1 MKKIILL
8 FIILTN
14 MLFSIANAADAFVVK
29 KIEID
34 GLQRVNADTVYS
46 YLPIRTGQTLRPDQ
60 TTGIIKAL
68 YNTGFFDHITL
79 SRNGN
84 TLIIHVVE
92 RPTIGQLKITG
103 NSAIPKDKLT
113 SVMTS
118 VNVAEGR
125 VFDRAMLEKIQQ
137 SLLSQYYELG
147 RYNARVDT
155 TVTPMERNRV
165 LVKIDISEGVV
176 AKVRRINIIGNHAF
190 SEKELDK
197 QLTLSTPGLF
207 TFFTQTDRYSQ
218 EKLESSIEGLRN
230 YYLDHGYV
238 KVVVKSSQVAITPDR
253 KSIYLTVVVDEG
265 EVYKVKNVNLTGQLI
280 LPREELMKSVKIH
293 PGDVF
298 SRKEVMATEKSLS
311 DALGNKGYVFSVI
324 SLDPTFDDIHKEIS
338 LTFTVKPGK
347 RVYVRQ
353 IYFSDNTKTND
364 ETYRRQMVQMESAP
378 VSLSQLEQSKHRLS
392 LEPYVKDIQM
402 SMIPVP
408 NTDDQVDVN
417 FKVKEESAATANFS
431 VGYSQLDHFLIGAGL
446 NQKNFLGTGKTLGL
460 NASTSR
466 YQDFFG
472 INYVDPYFTADGI
485 ARSLSLSVSKFNPQY
500 ANSSRSYSTNQL
512 SASDVYSFPLGQ
524 DKNVFNRLSLGYGY
538 EDTVVQLADPP
549 ISEQVNDFSTEH
561 GTHFQQIDLISG
573 FSRDSR
579 DKGIFPTSGM
589 LHTLT
594 LNMYFP
600 VVSDSLKYYML
611 SYKAKSYYPLAEN
624 FIVIGKA
631 EFGYGNSFNGDA
643 KDYPFFKNYYAG
655 GIGTVR
661 GYEGNTLGPRDSN
674 GYSTGGNMV
683 ATASVALT
691 FPNHVSDN
699 LRTSIFFD
707 GGNVYDTFDNHD
719 YDGTGSGPF
728 RYSTGVE
735 ADWLTP
741 MGLIDVSYAKPLN
754 RQAGDSSEMFQFAL
768 GANFG

>member
-8 FIILTN
+8 FIIL
-14 MLFSIANAADAFVVK
+14 ANIFLTSAEAAEAFVVK
-29 KIEID
+29 KIDIQ
-34 GLQRVNADTVYS
+34 GLQRVSADTVYT

-60 TTGIIKAL
+60 TTSIIKAL

-79 SRNGN
+79 ARSGN

-92 RPTIGQLKITG
+92 RPTIGQLKIEG

-137 SLLSQYYELG
+137 SLLNQYYELG

-155 TVTPMERNRV
+155 TITPMERNRV
-165 LVKIDISEGVV
+165 LVKIDISEGLV
-176 AKVRRINIIGNHAF
+176 AKVRRINIIGNHVF
-190 SEKELDK
+190 TEKELDK
-197 QLTLSTPGLF
+197 QLTLSTPGIF

-218 EKLESSIEGLRN
+218 EKLDSSIENLRN

-238 KVVVKSSQVAITPDR
+238 KFAVKSSQVAITPDR
-253 KSIYLTVVVDEG
+253 KSIYLTIVIDEG
-265 EVYKVKNVNLTGQLI
+265 EVYKVKNVNLTGNLI
-280 LPREELMKSVKIH
+280 LPREEMEKYIKIH
-293 PGDVF
+293 PGETF
-298 SRKEVMATEKSLS
+298 SRKGIMNTEKAMS
-311 DALGNKGYVFSVI
+311 DALGNKGYVFAVI
-324 SLDPTFDDIHKEIS
+324 SVDPKIDDAHREIS

-364 ETYRRQMVQMESAP
+364 ETFRREMVQMESAP

-392 LEPYVKDIQM
+392 LEPYVKDVQM
-402 SMIPVP
+402 SIIPVE
-408 NTDDQVDVN
+408 NSDDQVDIN
-417 FKVKEESAATANFS
+417 YKVKEDSAATANFS
-431 VGYSQLDHFLIGAGL
+431 IGYSQLDHFLIGAGL
-446 NQKNFLGTGKTLGL
+446 NQKNFLGTGNTLGL

-466 YQDFFG
+466 YSDFFG
-472 INYVDPYFTADGI
+472 INYVDPYYTSDGI
-485 ARSLSLSVSKFNPQY
+485 GRSLSLSISRFNPEY
-500 ANSSRSYSTNQL
+500 ANSSKSYSTNQF

-524 DKNVFNRLSLGYGY
+524 EKNVFNRLQLGYGY
-538 EDTVVQLADPP
+538 ENTIVQLNPP
-549 ISEQVNDFSTEH
+549 LSEQVNDFSTEH

-594 LNMYFP
+594 ANAYLP
-600 VVSDSLKYYML
+600 VMSESLKYYTL
-611 SYKAKSYYPLAEN
+611 SYNTKSYYPLAES

-631 EFGYGNSFNGDA
+631 QFSYGNSFTGGAEN
-643 KDYPFFKNYYAG
+643 YPFFKNFYAG

-674 GYSTGGNMV
+674 GNPTGGNMS
-683 ATASVALT
+683 ATASLALA

-699 LRTSIFFD
+699 LRTTIFFD
-707 GGNVYDTFDNHD
+707 GGNVYDTFNNRDE
-719 YDGTGSGPF
+719 YGGTGSGPF

-741 MGLIDVSYAKPLN
+741 MGLIDVSYSKPLN
-754 RQAGDSSEMFQFAL
+754 RQPGDESETFQFSL

>member
-8 FIILTN
+8 FVLLTSIV
-14 MLFSIANAADAFVVK
+14 FSIAEAADAFVVK
-29 KIEID
+29 KIDIQ
-34 GLQRVNADTVYS
+34 GLQRVSAETVYS

-60 TTGIIKAL
+60 TSAVIKAL

-79 SRNGN
+79 ARSGN
-84 TLIIHVVE
+84 TLIITLVE
-92 RPTIGQLKITG
+92 RPTIGQLKISG

-113 SVMTS
+113 TVMTS

-137 SLLSQYYELG
+137 SLLNQYYELG

-165 LVKIDISEGVV
+165 LVKIDISEGLV

-190 SEKELDK
+190 TEKELDK
-197 QLTLSTPGLF
+197 QLTLTTPGIL

-218 EKLESSIEGLRN
+218 EKLDSSVENLRN

-238 KVVVKSSQVAITPDR
+238 KFAVKSSQVAITPDR
-253 KSIYLTVVVDEG
+253 KSIYLTIVIDEG
-265 EVYKVKNVNLTGQLI
+265 AVYRIKDVNLKGDLI
-280 LPREELMKSVKIH
+280 LPREDAMALLKIH
-293 PGDVF
+293 PGDIF
-298 SRKEVMATEKSLS
+298 SRKQVMDSEKALN
-311 DALGNKGYVFSVI
+311 DALGNKGYVFAVI
-324 SLDPTFDDIHKEIS
+324 SLDPKIDDIHKEIS
-338 LTFTVKPGK
+338 LTFVVKPGK

-364 ETYRRQMVQMESAP
+364 ETFRREMVQMEAAP

-392 LEPYVKDIQM
+392 LEPYVKDVQM
-402 SMIPVP
+402 SIIPVE
-408 NTDDQVDVN
+408 NSNDQVDIN
-417 FKVKEESAATANFS
+417 YKVKEDSAATANFS
-431 VGYSQLDHFLIGAGL
+431 IGYSQLDHFLIGAGL
-446 NQKNFLGTGKTLGL
+446 NQKNFLGTGNTLGL

-466 YQDFFG
+466 FQDFFG
-472 INYVDPYFTADGI
+472 INYMNPYFTPDGI
-485 ARSLSLSVSKFNPQY
+485 GRSLSFSVSKFNPEY

-512 SASDVYSFPLGQ
+512 NASDVYSFPLGQ
-524 DKNVFNRLSLGYGY
+524 EKDAFNRLQLGYGY
-538 EDTVVQLADPP
+538 EDTIVQLANSN
-549 ISEQVNDFSTEH
+549 ISQQVNDFSTEH
-561 GTHFQQIDLISG
+561 GTHFQQVDLITG

-579 DKGIFPTSGM
+579 DRSIFPTRGM
-589 LHTLT
+589 LHTLNA
-594 LNMYFP
+594 NMYFP
-600 VVSDSLKYYML
+600 IVSGSLKYYTFAYNL
-611 SYKAKSYYPLAEN
+611 KSYYPLTEN
-624 FIVIGKA
+624 FIFIGKA
-631 EFGYGNSFNGDA
+631 GFQYGSSFDGDA
-643 KDYPFFKNYYAG
+643 ANYPFFKNFYAG

-674 GYSTGGNMV
+674 GYSTGGNM
-683 ATASVALT
+683 AGTGSLAMT
-691 FPNHVSDN
+691 FPNHISDN

-707 GGNVYDTFDNHD
+707 GGYVFDTFNNRDFV
-719 YDGTGSGPF
+719 GTASGSF

-754 RQAGDSSEMFQFAL
+754 RQPGDNSETFQFSL

>member
-1 MKKIILL
+1 MKKIIVL

-14 MLFSIANAADAFVVK
+14 LLLTIAEAADAFVVK
-29 KIEID
+29 KIEVE
-34 GLQRVNADTVYS
+34 GLQRVSADTVYS

-60 TTGIIKAL
+60 TTSIIKTL
-68 YNTGFFDHITL
+68 YNTGFFDRITL
-79 SRNGN
+79 ARHGH

-92 RPTIGQLKITG
+92 RPTIGQLKISG
-103 NSAIPKDKLT
+103 NNAIPKDKLT

-137 SLLSQYYELG
+137 SLLNQYYELG

-165 LVKIDISEGVV
+165 LVKIEISEGLV

-197 QLTLSTPGLF
+197 QLTLTTPGLF
-207 TFFTQTDRYSQ
+207 TFYTQTDRYSQ
-218 EKLESSIEGLRN
+218 EKLDSSIEGLRN

-238 KVVVKSSQVAITPDR
+238 KLAVKSSQVAITPDR
-253 KSIYLTVVVDEG
+253 KSIYLTIVIEEG
-265 EVYKVKNVNLTGQLI
+265 DVYKVKEVNLTGHLI
-280 LPREELMKSVKIH
+280 LPKEELMKSVKIH
-293 PGDVF
+293 PGDTF
-298 SRKEVMATEKSLS
+298 SRKQVMSTEKSLS
-311 DALGNKGYVFSVI
+311 DALGNKGYIFSVI
-324 SLDPTFDDIHKEIS
+324 SLDPVFDDVHKEIS

-364 ETYRRQMVQMESAP
+364 ETYRREIVQMESAP
-378 VSLSQLEQSKHRLS
+378 VSLSQLEQSKHRLN
-392 LEPYVKDIQM
+392 LQPYVKDVQM
-402 SMIPVP
+402 SIIPVP
-408 NTDDQVDVN
+408 STDDQVDIN
-417 FKVKEESAATANFS
+417 YKVKEESAATANFS
-431 VGYSQLDHFLIGAGL
+431 IGYSQLDHFLIGAGF
-446 NQKNFLGTGKTLGL
+446 NQKNFLGTGNTLGV

-466 YQDFFG
+466 YEDFFG
-472 INYVDPYFTADGI
+472 INYLDPYYTPDGI
-485 ARSLSLSVSKFNPQY
+485 ARSLSFSISKFNPQY
-500 ANSSRSYSTNQL
+500 ANSSRSYSTSQL

-524 DKNVFNRLSLGYGY
+524 EKNVFNRLSLGYGY
-538 EDTVVQLADPP
+538 ENTLVQLANPP
-549 ISEQVNDFSTEH
+549 ISEQVNDFVTEN

-594 LNMYFP
+594 ANMYFP
-600 VVSDSLKYYML
+600 MASGLLKYYVL
-611 SYKAKSYYPLAEN
+611 SYKAKTYYPLAEN
-624 FIVIGKA
+624 FIIIGRA
-631 EFGYGNSFNGDA
+631 ELGYGNNFNGDA
-643 KDYPFFKNYYAG
+643 KEYPFYKNFYAG

-661 GYEGNTLGPRDSN
+661 GYEGNTLGPKDSN
-674 GYSTGGNMV
+674 GFSTGGNMV
-683 ATASVALT
+683 ATASAALT

-699 LRTSIFFD
+699 LRTFVFFD
-707 GGNVYDTFDNHD
+707 AGNVYDTFDNHD
-719 YDGTGSGPF
+719 FDGTGSGPL

-754 RQAGDSSEMFQFAL
+754 RQPGDSAETFQFSL

>member
-1 MKKIILL
+1 MKKIFLLVILL
-8 FIILTN
+8 
-14 MLFSIANAADAFVVK
+14 ANVFLCSAEAAEAFVVK
-29 KIEID
+29 RID
-34 GLQRVNADTVYS
+34 IQGLQRVSAATVYT
-46 YLPIRTGQTLRPDQ
+46 YLPIHTGQTLRPDQ
-60 TTGIIKAL
+60 TSAIIKSL

-79 SRNGN
+79 SRSGN
-84 TLIIHVVE
+84 TLIINLVE
-92 RPTIGQLKITG
+92 RPTIGQLKISG

-113 SVMTS
+113 TVMTS

-137 SLLSQYYELG
+137 SLLNQYYELG
-147 RYNARVDT
+147 RYNARVDI

-165 LVKIDISEGVV
+165 LVKIDISEGLV
-176 AKVRRINIIGNHAF
+176 AKVRRINIIGNHVF
-190 SEKELDK
+190 TEKELDK
-197 QLTLSTPGLF
+197 QLTLTTPGLL

-218 EKLESSIEGLRN
+218 EKLDSSIENLRN

-238 KVVVKSSQVAITPDR
+238 KFAVKSSQVAITPDR
-253 KSIYLTVVVDEG
+253 KSIYLTVVIDEG
-265 EVYKVKNVNLTGQLI
+265 EVYKVKDVNLTGNLI
-280 LPREELMKSVKIH
+280 LPKDELMPHIKIH
-293 PGDVF
+293 PGDTF
-298 SRKEVMATEKSLS
+298 SRKAIMDSEKSLS
-311 DALGNKGYVFSVI
+311 DSLGNKGYVFAVI
-324 SLDPTFDDIHKEIS
+324 GLDPKIDDQHRLVS

-364 ETYRRQMVQMESAP
+364 ETFRREMVQMESAP
-378 VSLSQLEQSKHRLS
+378 VSLSQLDQSKHRLS
-392 LEPYVKDIQM
+392 LEPYVKDVQM
-402 SMIPVP
+402 SIIPVP
-408 NTDDQVDVN
+408 NTDDQVDIN
-417 FKVKEESAATANFS
+417 YKVKEDSAATANFS

-466 YQDFFG
+466 FQDFFG
-472 INYVDPYFTADGI
+472 ISYVDPYFTRDGI
-485 ARSLSLSVSKFNPQY
+485 GRSMGLSISKFNPEY
-500 ANSSRSYSTNQL
+500 ANSSRSYSTSQI

-524 DKNVFNRLSLGYGY
+524 ETNVFNRLQLGYGY
-538 EDTVVQLADPP
+538 EDTLVQLSNSTL
-549 ISEQVNDFSTEH
+549 SEQVNDFVTEH
-561 GTHFQQIDLISG
+561 GTHFQEINLIAG

-589 LHTLT
+589 LHTFTTNLY
-594 LNMYFP
+594 LP
-600 VVSDSLKYYML
+600 AVSESLKYYTMAYN
-611 SYKAKSYYPLAEN
+611 SKAYYPLAEN
-624 FIVIGKA
+624 FILIGKT
-631 EFGYGNSFNGDA
+631 EFGYGNSLDGGA
-643 KDYPFFKNYYAG
+643 KDYPFFKNFYAG

-661 GYEGNTLGPRDSN
+661 GYEGNSLGPRDSN

-683 ATASVALT
+683 ATASVAMT

-699 LRTSIFFD
+699 LRTSVFFD
-707 GGNVYDTFDNHD
+707 GGNVYDTFNNHD
-719 YDGTGSGPF
+719 FDGTGSGSF

-754 RQAGDSSEMFQFAL
+754 KQPGDSPETFQFSL